1 MARSGQVRRGLVT
14 WRRSIA
20 TSWRRMRISTFLAA
34 ALRVSRPSQPNSLT
48 VVRFSSRNNTT
59 GDHVM
64 ITEAAKTAGHTCG
77 DFGTAQADELAYKR
91 ILLVIRWTLPCQTI
105 VAAPLGGMSPGRLL
119 SSRHNRRAG

>member
-34 ALRVSRPSQPNSLT
+34 ALRASRPSQPNSLI
-48 VVRFSSRNNTT
+48 VVRYSSRNNTT

-64 ITEAAKTAGHTCG
+64 ITEGR
-77 DFGTAQADELAYKR
+77 QNRRSNLWQLLAR
-91 ILLVIRWTLPCQTI
+91 HRP
-105 VAAPLGGMSPGRLL
+105 
-119 SSRHNRRAG
+119 SRHGIC